1 MVVGAFVFGEEVD
14 EIAGGAGVQVDF
26 HAHRHFDDLR
36 GLPAIRGL
44 PNAWHNY
51 VTEDITKAS
60 SIESGRLS
68 ALPAQL

>member
-36 GLPAIRGL
+36 GLPGL
-44 PNAWHNY
+44 SRSPECLA
-51 VTEDITKAS
+51 
-60 SIESGRLS
+60 
-68 ALPAQL
+68 